1 MQNVS
6 KQYVQ
11 ANGNC
16 PKVSI
21 SVTSPGVGKF
31 TMPSMPSQ
39 TMVLNNGCYPAAYYI
54 NTFASPVINRLNQA
68 ALANQMAD
76 INRINEEANGKGSTE
91 NIKHKEKPIQSQEPQ
106 VQEKPKETTVI
117 QSQTVP
123 IKQEVQIPKE
133 LVEAIQTIAK
143 NSAKAEKPKME
154 LTDHYVRNLESYLNS
169 QDKKLRI
176 MAGQDVVAR
185 LQEDSERKDNPALT
199 ALTNKMLQDPDLGV
213 RSLSLAALEANL
225 ITGDELTAKL
235 LKKMSKIPN
244 SQEADYANKIL
255 LRMPQ

>member
-21 SVTSPGVGKF
+21 SVTSPGVGKY
-31 TMPSMPSQ
+31 TMPAMPNQ

-54 NTFASPVINRLNQA
+54 NTFASPMINRLNQA

-76 INRINEEANGKGSTE
+76 INRINAEANGKGSTE
-91 NIKHKEKPIQSQEPQ
+91 NIKPKAPQIPEPQ
-106 VQEKPKETTVI
+106 VQEKPTETPVI

-123 IKQEVQIPKE
+123 INQEVQIPKE
-133 LVEAIQTIAK
+133 LVDAIQTIAK
-143 NSAKAEKPKME
+143 NTTKAEKPKME

-185 LQEDSERKDNPALT
+185 LQEDPERKDNPALT

-225 ITGDELTAKL
+225 ITGDELTTKL
-235 LKKMSKIPN
+235 LKKMSKVPN
-244 SQEADYANKIL
+244 SEEADYANKIL

>member
-21 SVTSPGVGKF
+21 SVTSPGVGKY
-31 TMPSMPSQ
+31 TMPAMPNQ

-54 NTFASPVINRLNQA
+54 NTFASPMINRLNQA

-76 INRINEEANGKGSTE
+76 INRINAEANGKGLTE
-91 NIKHKEKPIQSQEPQ
+91 NIKPKAPQTPEPQ

-133 LVEAIQTIAK
+133 LVDAIQTIAK
-143 NSAKAEKPKME
+143 NTTKAEKPKME

-185 LQEDSERKDNPALT
+185 LQEDPERKDNPALT

-225 ITGDELTAKL
+225 ITGDELTTKL
-235 LKKMSKIPN
+235 LKKMSKVPN
-244 SQEADYANKIL
+244 SEEADYANKIL

>member
-21 SVTSPGVGKF
+21 SVTSPGVGKY
-31 TMPSMPSQ
+31 TMPAMQNQ
-39 TMVLNNGCYPAAYYI
+39 TKVLNNGCYPAAYYI
-54 NTFASPVINRLNQA
+54 NSFASPMINRLNQA

-76 INRINEEANGKGSTE
+76 INRINAEANGKGSTE
-91 NIKHKEKPIQSQEPQ
+91 NIKQKAPHTPEPQ
-106 VQEKPKETTVI
+106 AQEKSNESTVI

-133 LVEAIQTIAK
+133 LVDAIQTIAK
-143 NSAKAEKPKME
+143 NTTKAEKPKME

-185 LQEDSERKDNPALT
+185 LQEDPERKDNPALT

-225 ITGDELTAKL
+225 ITGDELTANL

-244 SQEADYANKIL
+244 SEEADYANKIL

>member
-21 SVTSPGVGKF
+21 SVTSPGVGKY

-54 NTFASPVINRLNQA
+54 NTFASPMINRLNQA

-76 INRINEEANGKGSTE
+76 INRINAEANGQGLTA
-91 NIKHKEKPIQSQEPQ
+91 NINQKTPQVPEPQ
-106 VQEKPKETTVI
+106 AQEKPKETVV

-133 LVEAIQTIAK
+133 LVDAIQTIAK
-143 NSAKAEKPKME
+143 NTTKAEKPKME

-185 LQEDSERKDNPALT
+185 LQEDPERKDNPALT

-225 ITGDELTAKL
+225 ITGDELTANL

-244 SQEADYANKIL
+244 SDEADYANKIL

>member
-21 SVTSPGVGKF
+21 SVTSPGVGKY
-31 TMPSMPSQ
+31 TMPAMPNQ

-54 NTFASPVINRLNQA
+54 NTFASPMINRLNQA

-76 INRINEEANGKGSTE
+76 INRINAEANGKGSTE
-91 NIKHKEKPIQSQEPQ
+91 NI
-106 VQEKPKETTVI
+106 KPKETTVI

-133 LVEAIQTIAK
+133 LVDAIQTIAK
-143 NSAKAEKPKME
+143 NTTKAEKPKME

-185 LQEDSERKDNPALT
+185 LQEDPERKDNPALT

-225 ITGDELTAKL
+225 ITGDELTTKL
-235 LKKMSKIPN
+235 LKKMSKVPN
-244 SQEADYANKIL
+244 SEEADYANKIL